1 MKGAKNPL
9 SQLFG
14 LLLQKMRADLG
25 LNSDEVA
32 QKLGLG
38 GSSYRMVEAGSG
50 VYQPGR
56 ALELIQVFN
65 QIEFEPLCRLLVA
78 IQTMETSNKDT
89 ESRKGAAMLL
99 SDADPQLKL
108 VFDALEPA
116 WEIVQQGNSNKVVGM
131 LESNRV
137 HHVLKEFLTT
147 NRYFGLEKEKR
158 LDFELNSLIED
169 IPSVYLDFILDSLQ
183 SLRKYRLHYFP
194 DDSSSWE
201 SDNKYNFTNLYAI
214 ILDPKEITN
223 PENFRSFDYNYLWQ
237 NQFENLNFILLGENI
252 DADKQSNDFKNT
264 LRGVLEESPVKY
276 AQELK
281 RFGEVTDL
289 KLKFKNGNAY
299 SEQLKAILNSVGE
312 AGTKMFWVFTLK
324 NGNNIGF
331 VSNSNTQQIFYGTTL
346 SYKETRDKLNEF
358 KKVWDDLE
366 Q

>member
-14 LLLQKMRADLG
+14 VLLQKMRSDLG

-32 QKLGLG
+32 QKLRLG

-78 IQTMETSNKDT
+78 IQTMETSGKDT
-89 ESRKGAAMLL
+89 EGRRGASVLL

-108 VFDALEPA
+108 VFDAIEPT
-116 WEIVQQGNSNKVVGM
+116 WEIALQESSNKVVSY
-131 LESNRV
+131 LETNRA
-137 HHVLKEFLTT
+137 HLVLKEFLTT

-201 SDNKYNFTNLYAI
+201 NDNKYNFTNLYAV
-214 ILDPKEITN
+214 ILDSSEITN

-237 NQFENLNFILLGENI
+237 TQFERLNFILLGEKT
-252 DADKQSNDFKNT
+252 DAKKQLKDFKET
-264 LRGVLEESPVKY
+264 LKMVLHEKPVKY

-281 RFGEVTDL
+281 RFEEVTEQ
-289 KLKFKNGNAY
+289 KLRFKNGNIY
-299 SEQLKAILNSVGE
+299 KDQLKLMLDSVGE
-312 AGTKMFWVFTLK
+312 DGTKMFWVFTLK

-331 VSNSNTQQIFYGTTL
+331 ISNSDTQQVFYGTTL

-358 KKVWDDLE
+358 KKIWDDIE
-366 Q
+366 